1 MVKDIDFLPIWYKN
15 SRRQSLSYK
24 WQYTIMAV
32 IFASMVGWSFW
43 TGRIISASS
52 ADNDILQEQMSQE
65 FNELKSEL
73 KDLTEKNEL
82 IDKCKSKISLSAVL
96 AEMSR
101 VIDKNILLNKV
112 QIIAQEYKD
121 NSSSKNAR
129 TIISRAAKE
138 QSLLDKDL
146 ILKVIINGL
155 AKDSENVADLICK
168 LEDSAY
174 FFKVFPSY
182 TKSVTI
188 KEKTLT
194 EFEIECYICNY
205 QVKQ

>member
-24 WQYTIMAV
+24 WQYSIIAV
-32 IFASMVGWSFW
+32 VFVSMVCWSFW
-43 TGRIISASS
+43 TGSMISASS
-52 ADNDILQEQMSQE
+52 ANNDVLQEQMSQD
-65 FNELKSEL
+65 FNQLKSEL
-73 KDLTEKNEL
+73 KDLTEKSEL

-96 AEMSR
+96 AEMSC
-101 VIDKNILLNKV
+101 VIDKNILLNKI

-121 NSSSKNAR
+121 NFSSKNAR

-138 QSLLDKDL
+138 QNLLDKDL

-155 AKDSENVADLICK
+155 ARDSENVADLICG
-168 LEDSAY
+168 LEDSEY
-174 FFKVFPSY
+174 FSKVFPSY

-194 EFEIECYICNY
+194 DFEIECYICNY
-205 QVKQ
+205 KIMQ